1 MRAMTQLVN
10 QLVNQLGE
18 WLKGEGP
25 ESDIVISSRLRLAR
39 NLADYPF
46 NTRSSAASRK
56 EVELLLRETL
66 TGRAVDRGLTYLSL
80 GHAPIID
87 RQVLLERHLISK
99 EHAALGKEHNGI
111 VERGVAVSR
120 QENLAILVNEEDH
133 LRLQCLRSGL
143 QFEEAWEELN
153 AVDNAV
159 ARAVKLAFSPQFGF
173 LTCCPTNV
181 GTGLRISVMLHL
193 PALVITKQLDKVFE
207 ALSRINFT
215 VRGFFGEGTQA
226 MGDFFQISNQIT
238 LGKSEEEMI
247 RDMRKVVPQIVG
259 FEREVRQKLL
269 EQSRERVEDSVCRS
283 LGILRAARCI
293 TTEETMERLS
303 ALRLGVHLG
312 LLTDVPIR
320 TINEIFLCSQPGHLQ
335 KLEGRPLEAAERDVA
350 RAALIRRRLAAR

>member
-1 MRAMTQLVN
+1 MTQFID
-10 QLVNQLGE
+10 QLVTQLGE

-46 NTRSSAASRK
+46 NTRATAPSRK
-56 EVELLLRETL
+56 EVELLLKETL
-66 TGRAVDRGLTYLSL
+66 TGEAVGRGLAYVSL
-80 GHAPIID
+80 GHAPLVD

-99 EHAALGKEHNGI
+99 EHAALGKEHNGVI
-111 VERGVAVSR
+111 ERGVAISS

-153 AVDNAV
+153 AVDSAI
-159 ARAVKLAFSPQFGF
+159 ARTLKYAFSPQFGF

-193 PALVITKQLDKVFE
+193 PAMVITKQLDKVFE

-215 VRGFFGEGTQA
+215 VRGFFGEGSQA
-226 MGDFFQISNQIT
+226 MGDFYQISNQIT
-238 LGKSEEEMI
+238 LGKPEDEMI
-247 RDMRKVVPQIVG
+247 RDMQKVVPQIIG
-259 FEREVRQKLL
+259 FERDVRQKLL
-269 EQSRERVEDSVCRS
+269 DQSRERLEDSVWRS
-283 LGILRAARCI
+283 HGILRAARCI

-312 LLTDVPIR
+312 LLTSVPIR
-320 TINEIFLCSQPGHLQ
+320 LINELFIYTQPGHLQ
-335 KLEGRPLEAAERDVA
+335 KLEGRPLEPAERDIA
-350 RAALIRRRLAAR
+350 RASLIRRKLGSA